1 MSVEREHIYNNISEL
16 TFFVKLMCNLYR
28 EIREVVERLKIK
40 LRKSTFIK
48 AVGRSTCDDI
58 ELLIN
63 FVEKD
68 FRECNVRIS
77 TRYIISLFDKY
88 LVLEGKVKFLLKELL
103 RIVLRDYIHDLEK
116 LYPLLPDDMKQIVE
130 KYVNDVKYG
139 VSDTS
144 LIDNIIGLVMS
155 SFDDFREE
163 LQSLVKVVRDYENL
177 CKEFSLH

>member
-1 MSVEREHIYNNISEL
+1 MVKRNTYISSILKL
-16 TFFVKLMCNLYR
+16 TFLVKPMCNLYR
-28 EIREVVERLKIK
+28 EVREVVERLKAK
-40 LRKSTFIK
+40 LRKTTFIK
-48 AVGRSTCDDI
+48 AVGKSTCSDI

-68 FRECNVRIS
+68 FKECNVRIS
-77 TRYIISLFDKY
+77 TRYIINLFDKY

-116 LYPLLPDDMKQIVE
+116 LYPLLPDDIKQVIE
-130 KYVNDVKYG
+130 KYVSDVKYE

-155 SFDDFREE
+155 NFDSFREE
-163 LQSLVKVVRDYENL
+163 FQSLIKIVRDYENL
-177 CKEFSLH
+177 CKEFSLY